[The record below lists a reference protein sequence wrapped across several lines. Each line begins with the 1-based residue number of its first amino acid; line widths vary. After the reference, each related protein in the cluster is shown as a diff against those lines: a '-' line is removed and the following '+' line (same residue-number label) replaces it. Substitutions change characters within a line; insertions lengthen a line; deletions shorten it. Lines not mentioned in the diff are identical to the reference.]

1 MNHLHRGIFR
11 RAALAVMA
19 VDFPLLYVAAVGIES
34 AVLTAAALALMALA
48 AVTVAIV
55 Y

>member
-1 MNHLHRGIFR
+1 MKRIDRAVLRQ
-11 RAALAVMA
+11 AALAAVA

-34 AVLTAAALALMALA
+34 AALTAAALAVMAA
-48 AVTVAIV
+48 TAVAVAIV

>member
-1 MNHLHRGIFR
+1 MKLVS
-11 RAALAVMA
+11 RAVLRHAAPAVMA

-34 AVLTAAALALMALA
+34 AVLTAAALGVMAA
-48 AVTVAIV
+48 AAIIAAIV